1 MRKRQ
6 KQIIIRMS
14 EKEHADYT
22 KRLSR
27 TSLTGNSFGL
37 KCLLC
42 HPIFVIDGMPVLLRE
57 LKAIGNNLNQI
68 AKATNSKQQ
77 VPDILL
83 KDVEKGMSELWLLLK
98 SLKVE
103 NR

>member
-1 MRKRQ
+1 MRKRS

-22 KRLSR
+22 KRLNK
-27 TSLTGNSFGL
+27 TSLTSNSFAL

-42 HPIFVIDGMPVLLRE
+42 HPIFVIDGMSALLRE
-57 LKAIGNNLNQI
+57 LKAIGNNLNQV
-68 AKATNSKQQ
+68 ARATNSRQQ

-83 KDVEKGMSELWLLLK
+83 KDIEKGMSELWLLLK
-98 SLKVE
+98 SLKVGKA
-103 NR
+103 